1 MNYKK
6 LILNTT
12 IIFILCSIF
21 HFIYNF
27 IPNFITSLF
36 FPVNESIW
44 EHLKMITYVR
54 SMATIIILL
63 ILYLPLRFMFGEIMI
78 VTLIVLYISI
88 FISEIIVSKIST
100 KKHYKTLNLISAILL
115 IINLFLFIIFTYYP
129 PKNFLFLDTESN
141 KYGIDILNKW
151 LTYKCFN
158 IFININIYNSLIN
171 NFYKS

>member
-6 LILNTT
+6 IFLNTT

-21 HFIYNF
+21 HFIYNL
-27 IPNFITSLF
+27 IPNFVTSLF

-44 EHLKMITYVR
+44 EHLKMIFSATVLFSFIYDTLKKEKNTFLKAYIR

-63 ILYLPLRFMFGEIMI
+63 ILYLPLRFIFGEIMI

-88 FISEIIVSKIST
+88 FIGEIIVSKIEE
-100 KKHYKTLNLISAILL
+100 KKHYRSLNLISAILL

-141 KYGIDILNKW
+141 KYGIDILNK
-151 LTYKCFN
+151 
-158 IFININIYNSLIN
+158 
-171 NFYKS
+171 

>member
-6 LILNTT
+6 LFINTT

-21 HFIYNF
+21 HFVYNF

-44 EHLKMITYVR
+44 EHLKMIFSSIVLFSFIYNAIYHEENLFLRAYVR

-100 KKHYKTLNLISAILL
+100 KKHYKSLNLISAILL

-141 KYGIDILNKW
+141 KYGIDILNK
-151 LTYKCFN
+151 
-158 IFININIYNSLIN
+158 
-171 NFYKS
+171 

>member
-1 MNYKK
+1 MKKIKIIGVIVTFLLTVLYHFLYKWFP
-6 LILNTT
+6 NP
-12 IIFILCSIF
+12 IFEI
-21 HFIYNF
+21 
-27 IPNFITSLF
+27 F

-44 EHLKMITYVR
+44 EHLKMIFSSTVLFSFIYNGIYHEENFLLRTYVR

-88 FISEIIVSKIST
+88 FISEIIVSKILT

-115 IINLFLFIIFTYYP
+115 IINLFLFIIFAYYP

-141 KYGIDILNKW
+141 KYGINILNK
-151 LTYKCFN
+151 
-158 IFININIYNSLIN
+158 
-171 NFYKS
+171 